1 VRLGSHSYLTLVV
14 KKKLEN
20 SMAYRCGWN
29 DGCYG
34 ELTCF
39 TENRRLAEWKTGSD
53 RLDYYKGH
61 RAGREARQRGDLR
74 SRAS

>member
-1 VRLGSHSYLTLVV
+1 MTQKPEKSI
-14 KKKLEN
+14 
-20 SMAYRCGWN
+20 AYRCGWI

-34 ELTCF
+34 ELECF
-39 TENRRLAEWKTGSD
+39 TENRRLAEWKTDSD

-74 SRAS
+74 QRAS